1 MIFSWYPRW
10 KSGYKLNP
18 TKNLFLFCET
28 IFAIFRKSSVILCL
42 HNLIASVCKEWL
54 FELVYK
60 LNDKGKTRYLFQTT
74 LKRYVTITFSFDLI
88 FLEFFMP
95 HDITIF
101 IFQRGNSAEENI
113 WIYYKIKT
121 KLHFLYF
128 LHHMLSASQISLQ
141 RLLGSHTF

>member
-1 MIFSWYPRW
+1 MY
-10 KSGYKLNP
+10 
-18 TKNLFLFCET
+18 CET

-42 HNLIASVCKEWL
+42 HNLIASVCREWL

-74 LKRYVTITFSFDLI
+74 LKRYVTITFSFDFI
-88 FLEFFMP
+88 FLEFFML
-95 HDITIF
+95 HNITIL

-121 KLHFLYF
+121 KLNFLY
-128 LHHMLSASQISLQ
+128 SYIICC
-141 RLLGSHTF
+141 LLVKSHCRDYLEATHFRIHVFTLLPRPSVLDD